1 MGCTR
6 PKDPATEQRAGPSPK
21 AAKLYLEVKIM
32 QIQRLLHISL
42 FLCLVLTGNAMGQKD
57 KPAKPEAQDA
67 APAVPAAVPA
77 VPPAAAPAAP
87 TIDFSAPVNAG
98 TTFKITGSKG
108 TVSASVYLL
117 PAGAVGC
124 SLAQTLDPKATEL
137 SLVPDTAKPE
147 TTAPQ
152 VSVDPSTG
160 PSITL
165 AAPVS
170 AGTALCLAA
179 YSVSDPETPIYS
191 QLAPVSAAA
200 PAPSIGFGGTLLT
213 DGDTI
218 AVAGTSGH
226 NITVYVFAPKYTPLS
241 KSKDANGASLCI
253 QADVQSGPQKL
264 AFKNAGAGAP
274 LTSAALTSALTA
286 LQLENPLTSGSSLCI
301 ADTTAA
307 KLSSF
312 GVVQDPKAATVVA
325 AAAPEFAG
333 TPSTGSTS
341 IVVSGTLG
349 DVISVYQLDSTA
361 SGDCGTLLKTSS
373 PVLVQINTGTA
384 ATPALSNSTTL
395 SGTPPFTVNLANPP
409 ASSTQL
415 CLKQTDAKGASPQ
428 YSALMKVSDA
438 NNPYPFVRTFYTAG
452 AMINN
457 QNGANGSSSGAEY
470 LDLGLTFTLPPESR
484 SGHRPG
490 LNTSISGRFSAIP
503 VAAPSS
509 STPAGSS
516 GTPASN
522 PGTLNILSSQESARV
537 LGSVSFPFRTW
548 RTQDSIDGFFT
559 APLLKAGFDTLLN
572 PSATAST
579 GASGSATVNT
589 ATFAPVYW
597 EYSSGLRMGYRQY
610 PSGNDATPRTVT
622 QVDITIGKYSN
633 LQSLVCGTQ
642 STTVTSAP
650 TNTSCYKTVV
660 AANPSATPPV
670 VGQYTLFAQNRTNL
684 YRLEVGGFFLFP
696 GTPFVLG
703 IDANLPQSALAPK
716 NLDIQNKAG
725 GNVAIYFGVSG
736 NLTTLFKN
744 LKLAG
749 SPQ

>member
-1 MGCTR
+1 
-6 PKDPATEQRAGPSPK
+6 
-21 AAKLYLEVKIM
+21 
-32 QIQRLLHISL
+32 
-42 FLCLVLTGNAMGQKD
+42 MGQKD
-57 KPAKPEAQDA
+57 KTTKPEAQDA

-470 LDLGLTFTLPPESR
+470 LDLGLTFTLPPGIALRPQARPQYVHLGPLQRHSR
-484 SGHRPG
+484 RGSLEQHTRRQQRHSRQQSRHAQYSLLPGKRPSAGLSFLPVPNLENARQHRRILHRAAAQGRLRYPAQSFCHGIDRRVRFGDRQHRHLCPG
-490 LNTSISGRFSAIP
+490 LLGILQRSAHGL
-503 VAAPSS
+503 
-509 STPAGSS
+509 PA
-516 GTPASN
+516 
-522 PGTLNILSSQESARV
+522 V
-537 LGSVSFPFRTW
+537 PFRQ
-548 RTQDSIDGFFT
+548 RCD
-559 APLLKAGFDTLLN
+559 APHRHAGRYHHRQVQQPAEL
-572 PSATAST
+572 
-579 GASGSATVNT
+579 
-589 ATFAPVYW
+589 
-597 EYSSGLRMGYRQY
+597 GLRHAKYDRNVRSNQY
-610 PSGNDATPRTVT
+610 V
-622 QVDITIGKYSN
+622 V
-633 LQSLVCGTQ
+633 LQD
-642 STTVTSAP
+642 
-650 TNTSCYKTVV
+650 
-660 AANPSATPPV
+660 
-670 VGQYTLFAQNRTNL
+670 R
-684 YRLEVGGFFLFP
+684 RGG
-696 GTPFVLG
+696 
-703 IDANLPQSALAPK
+703 
-716 NLDIQNKAG
+716 
-725 GNVAIYFGVSG
+725 
-736 NLTTLFKN
+736 
-744 LKLAG
+744 
-749 SPQ
+749 